1 MLCLTT
7 TVAQGRDAPGGFP
20 SRRPGRRP
28 ARRLTLQTLLLL
40 LAVLAAAAAASPASA
55 GPVEKGIW
63 LSLAQIQA
71 LPMSGTAWSQVKAAA
86 DGSLGT
92 PKISDHNSN
101 HDVKTLAVA
110 LAYARTGNAAY
121 RSKAA
126 DAIMSAI
133 GTETGGGIL
142 AVVRNLASYVIA
154 ADLINLREY
163 SSSKDATFRSW
174 LSAVRTKTIDGT
186 TLVAT
191 HEKRANNF
199 GTHAGASRV
208 AADLYL
214 GDSSDLGR
222 AAAVFRG
229 WLGDRTAYAGFDYGE
244 LAWQADPSKP
254 VGINPAGAVKNG
266 HSIDGVLPDDQRRGG
281 GFTWPPPCES
291 YVPGALQGA
300 LVEAE
305 LLTRAGYPAWEWSS
319 RALYRAMNWY
329 FNVAGC
335 RLEGNDQFEPWLV
348 NAAYGSRFPTVSP
361 FGPGKNMGWTDWTHA
376 RSSGGTSA
384 PPPSEPPPPE
394 PSPTPAPAPGG
405 SSGTFAAGADAMVG
419 SDNPTR
425 NFGAESR
432 LRIRNGGSVGNI
444 RTYLTFTVS
453 GLSGSPRS
461 VKLRLYVTDPSPDTG
476 SLYRLT
482 STWSESTITW
492 NTAPA
497 VTAGAVARAGSTTAA
512 NAWVELDLT
521 GVVTGN
527 GTYSFALISSSGDGA
542 IFSSREG
549 GNAPQLVLTL

>member
-1 MLCLTT
+1 MPCLTA

-20 SRRPGRRP
+20 SRRPGLRSAVCRISLR
-28 ARRLTLQTLLLL
+28 ALLLL
-40 LAVLAAAAAASPASA
+40 LVTLAAAVSARPASA

-214 GDSSDLGR
+214 GDSSDLAR

-254 VGINPAGAVKNG
+254 VGVNPAGAVKSG

-305 LLTRAGYPAWEWSS
+305 LLTRAGYPAWEWST

-348 NAAYGSRFPTVSP
+348 NAAYGSRFPTASP
-361 FGPGKNMGWTDWTHA
+361 IGVGKNMAWTDWTHA

-394 PSPTPAPAPGG
+394 PSPTPAPGG
-405 SSGTFAAGADAMVG
+405 ASRAFAAAADAMVK
-419 SDNPTR
+419 SDGPTR

-432 LRIRNGGSVGNI
+432 LRIRNGGSTGSF

-461 VKLRLYVTDPSPDTG
+461 VKLRLYVSDPSPDTG
-476 SLYRLT
+476 SLYRVA
-482 STWSESTITW
+482 SSWSESTITW
-492 NTAPA
+492 SNAPA
-497 VTAGAVARAGSTTAA
+497 VAGVVLARAGSTTAPD
-512 NAWVELDLT
+512 AWVELDLT

-527 GTYSFALISSSGDGA
+527 GTYSFALTSSSSNSA
-542 IFSSREG
+542 FFSSREG